1 MGLLYIEQKGLPC
14 NLPNGTDLGPS
25 TIKTLHERSNTLDEL
40 ETLTRRYSFRGAG
53 KIQGVRGAGNKW
65 QENLKQ
71 RKERFFFE
79 YDCVVRLDVRNFTS

>member
-1 MGLLYIEQKGLPC
+1 MWVYSIEQKGLPC

-40 ETLTRRYSFRGAG
+40 ETLTRRYRFRGTR
-53 KIQGVRGAGNKW
+53 KIQGVRGAGNKQ

-71 RKERFFFE
+71 RKGKGIFE
-79 YDCVVRLDVRNFTS
+79 Y